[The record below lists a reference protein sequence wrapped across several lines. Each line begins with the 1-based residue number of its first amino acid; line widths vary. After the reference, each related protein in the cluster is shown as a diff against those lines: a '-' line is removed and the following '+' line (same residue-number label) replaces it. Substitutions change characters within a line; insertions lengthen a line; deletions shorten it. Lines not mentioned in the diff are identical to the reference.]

1 LANADPGSKDKNL
14 TISVN
19 ATQQVK
25 TNHHVKAFP
34 CHISMSRNPLSNLQH
49 PQKPVA
55 MNLFLKALLQI
66 QLILDNPAKRTL
78 IAPVFK
84 IKMTVNNWRK
94 VRFIK
99 LTSHKF

>member
-1 LANADPGSKDKNL
+1 
-14 TISVN
+14 
-19 ATQQVK
+19 
-25 TNHHVKAFP
+25 
-34 CHISMSRNPLSNLQH
+34 
-49 PQKPVA
+49 

-84 IKMTVNNWRK
+84 IKLTVNNWRK

-99 LTSHKF
+99 LTSHKFWSKASSLTATLLTITKNRLKPC